1 MVQEVFGR
9 HFKVRLKYVNAS
21 AEFLKKLKGVTDPE
35 RKRKIIGRTFIDV
48 FQRAATKIGKAKFL
62 AQGTLYPDVIESVPI
77 AGNPAALIKSHHNVG
92 GLPKKMKLKL
102 VEPLKCLFKDEV
114 RRLGEVLGLTEQIVW
129 RHPFP
134 GPGLAVRITG
144 DITRER
150 LDLLRDADEIVLEE
164 IVANNLYR
172 STSQVFA
179 VLLAGS
185 LTQGAPLHDW
195 IQVLAGLAALAG
207 HIWPVW
213 LGFKGGK
220 AVATG
225 LGLFLGLAWPVGLAC
240 FGIFLTTLSVFRIVS
255 LSSVMAAIS
264 LPLLMAAGTDG
275 TAKLVVALVAMALVV
290 WRHRSNLQRIKAGTE
305 PRLGQK
311 A

>member
-1 MVQEVFGR
+1 MGLLSLLLGYLLGSIPSGYLAGRWCKGIDLRELGSGSTGATNVLRQVGKGPALVVF
-9 HFKVRLKYVNAS
+9 V
-21 AEFLKKLKGVTDPE
+21 
-35 RKRKIIGRTFIDV
+35 IDV
-48 FQRAATKIGKAKFL
+48 AKG
-62 AQGTLYPDVIESVPI
+62 AIS
-77 AGNPAALIKSHHNVG
+77 
-92 GLPKKMKLKL
+92 
-102 VEPLKCLFKDEV
+102 
-114 RRLGEVLGLTEQIVW
+114 
-129 RHPFP
+129 
-134 GPGLAVRITG
+134 
-144 DITRER
+144 
-150 LDLLRDADEIVLEE
+150 
-164 IVANNLYR
+164 
-172 STSQVFA
+172 

-185 LTQGAPLHDW
+185 LTEGAPLSDW
-195 IQVLAGLAALAG
+195 LQVLAGLAALAG

-240 FGIFLTTLSVFRIVS
+240 FGIFLTTLSLFRIVS
-255 LSSVMAAIS
+255 LSSVVAAIS
-264 LPLLMAAGTDG
+264 LPLLMAAGTEG